1 MAIQKY
7 DTIGDS
13 YNDVPQLATGKLQL
27 AAIQALIGDIK
38 GLTVLEL
45 ACGPGFYCRKAI
57 SWGALQATGVDI
69 SPAMIYTARTSAKG
83 DKRME
88 FHIADCIQPFNINIG
103 QFDLILAPWLLNY
116 ARNESELICMWRNI
130 YSSLKPGGKIIGIT
144 TNLHLLDDP
153 AAFPK
158 GRRFGQ
164 ELEVLGAIEDG
175 GLEVRATLFTYAEC
189 QAKNTSLDPEPVQ
202 KWAEES
208 YAVVQITLEHETS
221 ADDGGVLAL
230 VERGIGAFESSHECE
245 KKDMFAM
252 LIYGSPA
259 DYAPA
264 FGKILGN
271 LITGLN
277 KKLAAAVF
285 FSSWDM
291 SEELIPILSHIPGNF
306 QPTGP
311 AKKDN
316 HTVYS
321 YADVSSAG
329 FIVPGHADFKITS
342 AGVAHTRSLTF
353 LKKHLN
359 GPYFDLEK
367 IWEEHTWYEFGDRSV
382 EKTMATMVQEPYV
395 NHIPTMTG
403 GIGRARLSKFYLEN
417 FIFNNPTDTAL
428 ELISRTV
435 GTDRIVDEFIFSLT
449 HNKEIDWLLP
459 GIPPTGKPLRI
470 PFTSVVNIRGD
481 RLYHEHIAWDQA
493 TVLVQLGLMP
503 EYLPYPYALPGG
515 QLPGPGKRF
524 EYRVPAAGVE
534 TAMKLQDEH
543 AVPSNGMFEFKVR
556 EVNDE

>member
-1 MAIQKY
+1 MAAPPLPSASPVSLGQNI
-7 DTIGDS
+7 
-13 YNDVPQLATGKLQL
+13 LLQPPL
-27 AAIQALIGDIK
+27 SRCGR
-38 GLTVLEL
+38 
-45 ACGPGFYCRKAI
+45 GPG
-57 SWGALQATGVDI
+57 
-69 SPAMIYTARTSAKG
+69 
-83 DKRME
+83 
-88 FHIADCIQPFNINIG
+88 
-103 QFDLILAPWLLNY
+103 LIIIRP
-116 ARNESELICMWRNI
+116 
-130 YSSLKPGGKIIGIT
+130 YS
-144 TNLHLLDDP
+144 
-153 AAFPK
+153 
-158 GRRFGQ
+158 
-164 ELEVLGAIEDG
+164 
-175 GLEVRATLFTYAEC
+175 YAEC

-208 YAVVQITLEHETS
+208 YAVVQITLEHEMS
-221 ADDGGVLAL
+221 ADGGGVLGL
-230 VERGIGAFESSHECE
+230 VERGIAAFESSNECE
-245 KKDMFAM
+245 KDRFAM

-259 DYAPA
+259 DYAPG

-271 LITGLN
+271 VITALN
-277 KKLAAAVF
+277 RKLAAAVF

-291 SEELIPILSHIPGNF
+291 SEESIPILSHIPGNF

-459 GIPPTGKPLRI
+459 GIPPTGKQLRI

-556 EVNDE
+556 EVDDE

>member
-1 MAIQKY
+1 MAAPALPSAPPVSLGQNI
-7 DTIGDS
+7 
-13 YNDVPQLATGKLQL
+13 VLQPPL
-27 AAIQALIGDIK
+27 SRCGR
-38 GLTVLEL
+38 
-45 ACGPGFYCRKAI
+45 GPG
-57 SWGALQATGVDI
+57 
-69 SPAMIYTARTSAKG
+69 
-83 DKRME
+83 
-88 FHIADCIQPFNINIG
+88 
-103 QFDLILAPWLLNY
+103 LIIIRPSGY
-116 ARNESELICMWRNI
+116 A
-130 YSSLKPGGKIIGIT
+130 G
-144 TNLHLLDDP
+144 
-153 AAFPK
+153 
-158 GRRFGQ
+158 
-164 ELEVLGAIEDG
+164 
-175 GLEVRATLFTYAEC
+175 C

-208 YAVVQITLEHETS
+208 YAVVQITLDHEAS
-221 ADDGGVLAL
+221 ADESGVSAL
-230 VERGIGAFESSHECE
+230 VKRGIEAFESSDE
-245 KKDMFAM
+245 F
-252 LIYGSPA
+252 YGSPA
-259 DYAPA
+259 DYAPG
-264 FGKILGN
+264 FGKVLGN
-271 LITGLN
+271 VIAALN
-277 KKLAAAVF
+277 KTLAAGVL
-285 FSSWDM
+285 FSSWDIT
-291 SEELIPILSHIPGNF
+291 EESIPILSHIPGNV
-306 QPTGP
+306 QAPGP
-311 AKKDN
+311 EKKDN

-321 YADVSSAG
+321 YVDVASAG

-353 LKKHLN
+353 LKKQLD

-367 IWEEHTWYEFGDRSV
+367 IWDEHTWYEFGDRSV

-417 FIFNNPTDTAL
+417 FIFNNPSDTAL

-449 HNKEIDWLLP
+449 HNKEVDWLIP
-459 GIPPTGKPLRI
+459 GIPPTGKALRI

-503 EYLPYPYALPGG
+503 EYLPFPYALPGG

-556 EVNDE
+556 EVDDK